1 MIIEII
7 SATTGLIV
15 SIYVLFKTIKYIR
28 TPCFTYESEDGQQ
41 QATLIQYVI
50 QKMTPRSQKANK
62 ATTASSEINH
72 DVEPEV

>member
-15 SIYVLFKTIKYIR
+15 SVYVLMKTIKYIR

-62 ATTASSEINH
+62 TTTATSESNST
-72 DVEPEV
+72 ENP